1 MTPPAGD
8 WPRITLPESDFEALL
23 ERAAEKGARR
33 ALADVG
39 LDGEHAAE
47 DVHDLRSLLSA
58 LRLVRTTAL
67 QTAVR
72 MIVTGL
78 LLILMAGLAIK
89 LKLFDSGS

>member
-8 WPRITLPESDFEALL
+8 GPRIMLPQSDFEALL

-47 DVHDLRSLLSA
+47 DVHDLRSLLAA
-58 LRLVRTTAL
+58 LRLVRTTAI

-72 MIVTGL
+72 MIVAGVL
-78 LLILMAGLAIK
+78 VVLVAGLVVR
-89 LKLFDSGS
+89 LKLFDGGS

>member
-1 MTPPAGD
+1 MTPPTGD
-8 WPRITLPESDFEALL
+8 GPRMTLPQSNFEALL
-23 ERAAEKGARR
+23 GRAAEKGARR

-58 LRLVRTTAL
+58 LRLVRTTAI

-72 MIVTGL
+72 MIVTGVL
-78 LLILMAGLAIK
+78 LVLVAGLAIR
-89 LKLFDSGS
+89 LKLFDGGS

>member
-1 MTPPAGD
+1 M
-8 WPRITLPESDFEALL
+8 TLPQSDFEALL

-47 DVHDLRSLLSA
+47 DVRDLRSLLAA
-58 LRLVRTTAL
+58 LRLVRTTAI

-72 MIVTGL
+72 MIVTGV
-78 LLILMAGLAIK
+78 LLILVAGLAIR
-89 LKLFDSGS
+89 LKLFDGGS

>member
-8 WPRITLPESDFEALL
+8 GPRMTLPQSDFEALL

-58 LRLVRTTAL
+58 LRLVRTTAI

-72 MIVTGL
+72 IIVTGVL
-78 LLILMAGLAIK
+78 LVLVAGLVVR
-89 LKLFDSGS
+89 LKLLDGGS

>member
-8 WPRITLPESDFEALL
+8 GPRITLPESDFEALL

-47 DVHDLRSLLSA
+47 DVHDCARCSQPS
-58 LRLVRTTAL
+58 VSRTPPPSRPPCA
-67 QTAVR
+67 
-72 MIVTGL
+72 
-78 LLILMAGLAIK
+78 
-89 LKLFDSGS
+89 

>member
-8 WPRITLPESDFEALL
+8 GPRMTLPQSDFEALL

-58 LRLVRTTAL
+58 LRLVRTTAI

-72 MIVTGL
+72 IIVTGVL
-78 LLILMAGLAIK
+78 VVLVAGLVVR
-89 LKLFDSGS
+89 LKLLDGGS

>member
-8 WPRITLPESDFEALL
+8 GPRITLSGSDFEALL
-23 ERAAEKGARR
+23 ERAAEKARR

-47 DVHDLRSLLSA
+47 DVHDLRSLLAA

-67 QTAVR
+67 QTAMR
-72 MIVTGL
+72 MIVTGV
-78 LLILMAGLAIK
+78 LMVLVAGLAIR
-89 LKLFDSGS
+89 LKLFDGGS